1 MVSQM
6 TLDDLGNLGEV
17 IGGAAV
23 VVSLVYVALQVRQ
36 NTKQIH
42 RSIAASKVAS
52 YQSVISAM
60 TGFAASVTHG
70 LGVARIYRRG
80 LRDYE
85 SLAGDER
92 QQFTMQLVILL
103 YHYQSFFYQH
113 RSGFVDSDL
122 WEGHLREL
130 VRLFRLPGVQAW
142 WPRWRHA
149 YSERFVKFLET
160 QATRPAA

>member
-1 MVSQM
+1 MVFQM

-42 RSIAASKVAS
+42 QSIAASKVAS
-52 YQSVISAM
+52 YQSCVTAM
-60 TGFAASVTHG
+60 TGFAASITHE
-70 LGVARIYRRG
+70 LGVSRIYRRG
-80 LRDYE
+80 LLDYE
-85 SLAGDER
+85 SLGGDER
-92 QQFTMQLVILL
+92 QQFSMQLVILL
-103 YHYQSFFYQH
+103 YHYQSFYYQH

-122 WEGHLREL
+122 WEGHFREL
-130 VRLFRLPGVQAW
+130 VRLFGLPGVQAW

-149 YSERFVKFLET
+149 YSEKF
-160 QATRPAA
+160 AKFP